1 MLRLNRN
8 WKGNY
13 YLMELGVMELPT
25 SPAYFTVPVTSCV
38 LRVAS

>member
-25 SPAYFTVPVTSCV
+25 SRNNHF
-38 LRVAS
+38 